1 MKDTTHT
8 VPTPQQV
15 ADIMMARDGF
25 SKLLGLQIDEV
36 GSGYCKLHYTVR
48 EDMLNGFASIHGG
61 VLFSASDSAFAFAC
75 NSHGRMT
82 VALEVSINFTRP
94 AGAGD
99 VLTVVATEVY
109 LGNKTGVYDIRT
121 TNAAGDLVALFKGT
135 AYRTSRVVE

>member
-1 MKDTTHT
+1 
-8 VPTPQQV
+8 
-15 ADIMMARDGF
+15 
-25 SKLLGLQIDEV
+25 
-36 GSGYCKLHYTVR
+36 
-48 EDMLNGFASIHGG
+48 MLNGFASIHGG

-121 TNAAGDLVALFKGT
+121 TNAAGELVALFKGT

>member
-1 MKDTTHT
+1 
-8 VPTPQQV
+8 
-15 ADIMMARDGF
+15 MMARDGF

-121 TNAAGDLVALFKGT
+121 TNAAGELVALFKGT